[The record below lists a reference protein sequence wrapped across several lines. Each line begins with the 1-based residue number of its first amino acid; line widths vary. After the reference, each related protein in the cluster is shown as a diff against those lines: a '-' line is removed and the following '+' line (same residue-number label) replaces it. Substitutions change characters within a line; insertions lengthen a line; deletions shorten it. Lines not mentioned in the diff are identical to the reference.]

1 MSEQSAMEDDRL
13 SQILW
18 RRGAGK
24 VLVRREQFA
33 PAERLAR
40 DAVEVAGTTEY
51 LDYRAGALMDLA
63 EVLILVKRR
72 QEASRVSG
80 EALRLIRGQSERRR
94 HTTSEGTTLQPVGRV
109 LNQTATEP
117 VIHRRARA
125 RTTRSRR
132 LITTTTS
139 PPGPAAD
146 APARQPLPATHTA
159 APRARRRLDRS
170 RRHAGRPGKSPS
182 DPSNATRTP
191 RRPPTQRI
199 TV

>member
-132 LITTTTS
+132 LITTTTT

-146 APARQPLPATHTA
+146 APARQPLPATRTA

-170 RRHAGRPGKSPS
+170 RRHAWTTRQEPERPFQRHPHPS
-182 DPSNATRTP
+182 KTAHP
-191 RRPPTQRI
+191 RI